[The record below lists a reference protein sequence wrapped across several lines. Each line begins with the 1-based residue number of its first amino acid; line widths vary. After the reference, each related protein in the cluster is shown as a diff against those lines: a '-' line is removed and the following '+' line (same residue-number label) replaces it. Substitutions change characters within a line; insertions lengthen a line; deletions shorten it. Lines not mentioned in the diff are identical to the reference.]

1 MLVLI
6 HTVFVIFI
14 RLNAFG
20 FKTSSESL
28 FLFLFFFKFMSVLLP
43 YSVALV
49 GI

>member
-28 FLFLFFFKFMSVLLP
+28 FCLFFFKFVSVLLP
-43 YSVALV
+43 SSVALV